1 MSFQIII
8 KLLLLICFKRIQ
20 FLLDKH
26 FLLLISLKLL
36 FKSLLCLHSMKFW
49 HLLLLLPLSF
59 IIFFNYVES
68 ISLDLL
74 SDSRFI
80 KVGCSTSLVL
90 LCSIKVSQVLIK
102 IRLRQLRC
110 ICRIQPVYFKVGQVA
125 QFIIILWNF
134 PSKLCLALIGL
145 VFSLILLFDL
155 LKERLSIV
163 DVFNIQSK
171 FSQTS
176 HPISW

>member
-8 KLLLLICFKRIQ
+8 KLLLLISFYCFKRIQ

-26 FLLLISLKLL
+26 FLLMITLKLL
-36 FKSLLCLHSMKFW
+36 FESLLCLHSMKFW

-90 LCSIKVSQVLIK
+90 LGSIKVSQVVIK

-125 QFIIILWNF
+125 QFIVIL
-134 PSKLCLALIGL
+134 
-145 VFSLILLFDL
+145 
-155 LKERLSIV
+155 
-163 DVFNIQSK
+163 
-171 FSQTS
+171 
-176 HPISW
+176 